1 MGLLSARLHTMPV
14 LDAQEETDEQAIEDN
29 CRGGKVL
36 PLDCQRFEKLT
47 LFVDTQMQFWYLAL
61 N

>member
-1 MGLLSARLHTMPV
+1 MPV